1 MLLPSFSVTGVAI
14 ALLLLNAVHASQP
27 GSSSAHKARAYDR
40 FSTRPARNHAP
51 RVQSS
56 NTSTYRFWN
65 DRTKPHL
72 VESLPDVH
80 FDLGEL
86 YSGSI
91 SISSHQNESRSLFYI
106 FQPKIGEPSDDLTI
120 YLNGGPGCSSE
131 QAFFQE
137 NGRFTWQPGT
147 YAPVINQYS
156 WVNLTNMLWVDQPV
170 GTGYSVGTPT
180 ATNEA
185 EVAADFLEFFT
196 KFQDL
201 YGIKNFRIFVSGESY
216 AGRYVPYISSAML
229 DKNDT
234 THFNLSGALLYD
246 ACIGQWDW
254 VQAEL
259 PAYPFVQQHA
269 SLFNFNETFMTSLAT
284 TYEECGY
291 QAYFDEYFTFP
302 AAGIQPPKYM
312 NYSECDIYNAI
323 YYEAFTPNPCF
334 NPYRII
340 DECPLLWDVLGFPT
354 DLAYEPAP
362 TTYFNRADVK
372 RALHA
377 PHDIEWELCSSDPVF
392 VGGDAVSGPEQQGDD
407 SPNPTEGVLPRVIE
421 ATNRVLIA
429 NGDWDYLIIT
439 NGTLLAIQNM
449 TWHGR
454 LGFAAAPA
462 TPIDI
467 RMPDL
472 QWAGVFDAQEG
483 YGELDG
489 PQGVVGVQHYERG
502 LMWAETFQ
510 AGHKQA
516 QDQGR
521 VSYRHLQWLLGE
533 VDRL

>member
-1 MLLPSFSVTGVAI
+1 M
-14 ALLLLNAVHASQP
+14 Q
-27 GSSSAHKARAYDR
+27 KARAYDR
-40 FSTRPARNHAP
+40 FSSRPAIDHAP
-51 RVQSS
+51 RVHSN
-56 NTSTYRFWN
+56 NTSSYRFWN
-65 DRTKPHL
+65 NRTKPHL

-80 FDLGEL
+80 FDLGEM

-91 SISSHQNESRSLFYI
+91 SINSHQNESRSLFYI

-185 EVAADFLEFFT
+185 EVVADFLEFFT

-302 AAGIQPPKYM
+302 ASGLQPPRYM
-312 NYSECDIYNAI
+312 NYSDVACDIYNAI

-354 DLAYEPAP
+354 DLAYEPGP
-362 TTYFNRADVK
+362 TTYFNRSDVK

-377 PHDIEWELCSSDPVF
+377 PQNIEWELCSTDPVF

-449 TWHGR
+449 TWHGQ

-462 TPIDI
+462 TTIDI

-483 YGELDG
+483 YGDLDG
-489 PQGVVGVQHYERG
+489 PQGVMGVQHYERG

-533 VDRL
+533 VDSL